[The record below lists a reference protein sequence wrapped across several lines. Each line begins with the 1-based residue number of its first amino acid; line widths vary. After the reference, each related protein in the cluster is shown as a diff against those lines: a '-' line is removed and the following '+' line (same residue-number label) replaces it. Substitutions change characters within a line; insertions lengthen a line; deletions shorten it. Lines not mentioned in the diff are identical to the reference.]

1 MNKWLE
7 EDFLGYISD
16 WETYVKNI
24 DGVSQKIR
32 QKMLLSPQTLLGLKI
47 TGEMHAYC
55 RHNIILFLH
64 FTIVFSEIICGSDKI
79 SIYVRRCENI
89 FKSEDMPGPNRKVFW
104 LPAAERGY
112 S

>member
-24 DGVSQKIR
+24 DGVSQKMR
-32 QKMLLSPQTLLGLKI
+32 QKMLLSPQTLLGLKM

-55 RHNIILFLH
+55 RHNIILFLL
-64 FTIVFSEIICGSDKI
+64 FTIMFSEIICGSDKI
-79 SIYVRRCENI
+79 PIYFRRC
-89 FKSEDMPGPNRKVFW
+89 
-104 LPAAERGY
+104 
-112 S
+112 